1 MKKTKTITLVF
12 LTSSLFLGCEDK
24 VRNQYASW
32 DDCVKDYQDSAK
44 CESETAQEESGATRT
59 RYYGPWYAM
68 SRSTIHTSNP
78 SSVSGRAIGVTRG
91 GFGGSGSHSSS

>member
-1 MKKTKTITLVF
+1 MKKSKAITLVL

-32 DDCVKDYQDSAK
+32 DDCVKDYQDSTK
-44 CESETAQEESGATRT
+44 CESESIKDESGVTRT
-59 RYYGPWYAM
+59 HFYGPWYAI
-68 SRSTIHTSNP
+68 SRSTSNP

-91 GFGGSGSHSSS
+91 GFGSSGSHSSS

>member
-1 MKKTKTITLVF
+1 MKKSKAISLVL
-12 LTSSLFLGCEDK
+12 LTGSLFLGCEDE

-32 DDCVKDYQDSAK
+32 DDCVKDYADASK
-44 CESETAQEESGATRT
+44 CETETVQESGVTHT

-68 SRSTIHTSNP
+68 SRFSSHVSNP
-78 SSVSGRAIGVTRG
+78 SSTSGRAIGISRG